1 MMSMCQPSQSHTIK
15 SWTQFSAHRISRGD
29 TMFDWPL
36 TPPKQ
41 VTLLISLILA
51 IFACLVHWLHIAVP
65 PLHSGFV
72 ILVLGYL
79 VLLAGNVF
87 RDV

>member
-1 MMSMCQPSQSHTIK
+1 
-15 SWTQFSAHRISRGD
+15 
-29 TMFDWPL
+29 MFDWPL

-41 VTLLISLILA
+41 LTLIVSLLIA
-51 IFACLVHWLHIAVP
+51 IFACLVNWVHVASP

-72 ILVLGYL
+72 LLVLAYL

>member
-1 MMSMCQPSQSHTIK
+1 
-15 SWTQFSAHRISRGD
+15 
-29 TMFDWPL
+29 MFDWPL

-41 VTLLISLILA
+41 ITLLVSILLA
-51 IFACLVHWLHIAVP
+51 IFACLAHWLHIAP
-65 PLHSGFV
+65 ALGSGFT
-72 ILVLGYL
+72 ILTLGYL

>member
-1 MMSMCQPSQSHTIK
+1 
-15 SWTQFSAHRISRGD
+15 
-29 TMFDWPL
+29 MFDWPL

-41 VTLLISLILA
+41 LTLLISLILA
-51 IFACLVHWLHIAVP
+51 IFACLVHWLHVAVP
-65 PLHSGFV
+65 LFHTGFTV
-72 ILVLGYL
+72 LVLGDL

>member
-1 MMSMCQPSQSHTIK
+1 
-15 SWTQFSAHRISRGD
+15 
-29 TMFDWPL
+29 MFDWPL

-41 VTLLISLILA
+41 LTLLISLVLA

-65 PLHSGFV
+65 PFGTGF
-72 ILVLGYL
+72 LLLLLGYL

>member
-1 MMSMCQPSQSHTIK
+1 M
-15 SWTQFSAHRISRGD
+15 R
-29 TMFDWPL
+29 DWPL

-41 VTLLISLILA
+41 VTLMLSLILG
-51 IFACLVHWLHIAVP
+51 IFACLVHWLHLASP

-72 ILVLGYL
+72 FLVLAYL

>member
-1 MMSMCQPSQSHTIK
+1 
-15 SWTQFSAHRISRGD
+15 
-29 TMFDWPL
+29 MFDWPL

-41 VTLLISLILA
+41 VTLIVSLLIA
-51 IFACLVHWLHIAVP
+51 IFACLVHWVHVASA

-72 ILVLGYL
+72 LLVLAYL

>member
-1 MMSMCQPSQSHTIK
+1 ML
-15 SWTQFSAHRISRGD
+15 
-29 TMFDWPL
+29 DWPL

-41 VTLLISLILA
+41 ITLIISIFLA
-51 IFACLVHWLHIAVP
+51 IFACLVHWLKIAVP
-65 PLHSGFV
+65 PFDSGFT
-72 ILVLGYL
+72 VLLMGYM

>member
-1 MMSMCQPSQSHTIK
+1 
-15 SWTQFSAHRISRGD
+15 
-29 TMFDWPL
+29 MFDWPL

-41 VTLLISLILA
+41 VTLVISLILA
-51 IFACLVHWLHIAVP
+51 IFACLVHGFYRSSTLKT
-65 PLHSGFV
+65 GFV
-72 ILVLGYL
+72 IMVLGYL

>member
-1 MMSMCQPSQSHTIK
+1 
-15 SWTQFSAHRISRGD
+15 
-29 TMFDWPL
+29 MFDWPL

-41 VTLLISLILA
+41 VTLLVSLVLA

-65 PLHSGFV
+65 ILHSGFV
-72 ILVLGYL
+72 VLVLGYL

>member
-1 MMSMCQPSQSHTIK
+1 ML
-15 SWTQFSAHRISRGD
+15 
-29 TMFDWPL
+29 DWPL

-41 VTLLISLILA
+41 LTLIVSLLIA
-51 IFACLVHWLHIAVP
+51 IFACLVHWVHVASP

-72 ILVLGYL
+72 LLVLAYL

>member
-1 MMSMCQPSQSHTIK
+1 
-15 SWTQFSAHRISRGD
+15 
-29 TMFDWPL
+29 MFGWPL

-41 VTLLISLILA
+41 ITLLISLVLA

-65 PLHSGFV
+65 PLATGFA
-72 ILVLGYL
+72 ILVLGYV

-87 RDV
+87 RDI

>member
-1 MMSMCQPSQSHTIK
+1 
-15 SWTQFSAHRISRGD
+15 
-29 TMFDWPL
+29 MFDWPL

-41 VTLLISLILA
+41 VTLIVSLLIA
-51 IFACLVHWLHIAVP
+51 IFACLVHWLHLASP

-72 ILVLGYL
+72 FLVLAYL

>member
-1 MMSMCQPSQSHTIK
+1 
-15 SWTQFSAHRISRGD
+15 
-29 TMFDWPL
+29 MFDWPL

-41 VTLLISLILA
+41 VTLLVSLILA
-51 IFACLVHWLHIAVP
+51 ISACLIHWLHIAVP
-65 PLHSGFV
+65 ALHSGFV

-79 VLLAGNVF
+79 VLLVGNVF

>member
-1 MMSMCQPSQSHTIK
+1 
-15 SWTQFSAHRISRGD
+15 
-29 TMFDWPL
+29 MFDWRL

-41 VTLLISLILA
+41 LTLLVSLLLA
-51 IFACLVHWLHIAVP
+51 IFACLIHWLHIAVTP
-65 PLHSGFV
+65 FHSGFV
-72 ILVLGYL
+72 VLVLGYL

>member
-1 MMSMCQPSQSHTIK
+1 
-15 SWTQFSAHRISRGD
+15 
-29 TMFDWPL
+29 MFDWPL

-41 VTLLISLILA
+41 VTLLVSLILA
-51 IFACLVHWLHIAVP
+51 IFACVVHWLHVASP

-72 ILVLGYL
+72 LLVLGYL

>member
-1 MMSMCQPSQSHTIK
+1 MLGACGNENRDSTGLNPSNLE
-15 SWTQFSAHRISRGD
+15 D

-36 TPPKQ
+36 TPPRQ
-41 VTLLISLILA
+41 ITLLISLILA

-65 PLHSGFV
+65 PLNTGFV
-72 ILVLGYL
+72 VLVLGYL

-87 RDV
+87 RDI

>member
-1 MMSMCQPSQSHTIK
+1 
-15 SWTQFSAHRISRGD
+15 
-29 TMFDWPL
+29 MFDWPL

-41 VTLLISLILA
+41 VTLLFSLMLA
-51 IFACLVHWLHIAVP
+51 IFACLVHWLHIPV
-65 PLHSGFV
+65 PLHQTGFV
-72 ILVLGYL
+72 ILVFGYL

>member
-1 MMSMCQPSQSHTIK
+1 
-15 SWTQFSAHRISRGD
+15 
-29 TMFDWPL
+29 MFDWPL

-41 VTLLISLILA
+41 ATLQVSLILA

-65 PLHSGFV
+65 PLKTGFV
-72 ILVLGYL
+72 ILVLGY
-79 VLLAGNVF
+79 VILLAGNVF

>member
-1 MMSMCQPSQSHTIK
+1 
-15 SWTQFSAHRISRGD
+15 
-29 TMFDWPL
+29 MFDWPL

-41 VTLLISLILA
+41 VTLVQSLILA
-51 IFACLVHWLHIAVP
+51 IFACLVHWLHLASP

-72 ILVLGYL
+72 LLVLGYL

>member
-1 MMSMCQPSQSHTIK
+1 
-15 SWTQFSAHRISRGD
+15 
-29 TMFDWPL
+29 MFDWPL

-41 VTLLISLILA
+41 LTLIVSLLIA
-51 IFACLVHWLHIAVP
+51 IFACLVHWVHVASP

-72 ILVLGYL
+72 LLVLAYL
-79 VLLAGNVF
+79 ILLAGNVF